1 MDSTVSVRDIKN
13 KIFDKLKMPLDMQR
27 LVYGRSVL
35 ADDRTIEEMA
45 IREGD
50 MMHLVP
56 RLSGG

>member
-1 MDSTVSVRDIKN
+1 
-13 KIFDKLKMPLDMQR
+13 MPLDMQR